1 MITLSAEQKALA
13 GTEGREKQYL
23 NTNNR
28 DIYTEAQY
36 REILEQAKFTLT
48 ERQIKNFQKK
58 VVPVICIW
66 TWVTDRSRFY
76 PHNEYLGQYGMRW
89 TYEDGTEI

>member
-28 DIYTEAQY
+28 DIYSEAASYGRADDIRLFDMVNAATYVAQSRPAFETEMIERMAGD
-36 REILEQAKFTLT
+36 LLT
-48 ERQIKNFQKK
+48 QETHR
-58 VVPVICIW
+58 
-66 TWVTDRSRFY
+66 R
-76 PHNEYLGQYGMRW
+76 
-89 TYEDGTEI
+89 